1 MARRRRREQVLGG
14 VEVLLGDVLNVI
26 SLLVT
31 LTAELLEPRQL
42 IVLPDPIACWLR
54 FHIHTAIRIDVAS
67 TWIEVI
73 EDAHELVSDH
83 ELGARTFFFVRSLG
97 GILCP
102 IGCLCS
108 VVGTWLV
115 GFSAGAAGILGSWC
129 GVVRV
134 R

>member
-26 SLLVT
+26 S
-31 LTAELLEPRQL
+31 
-42 IVLPDPIACWLR
+42 VLPDPIACWLR